1 MNIAPERRWF
11 QFSLKAAIVVI
22 TLVSLP
28 LAWLAYE
35 RNEVRKREPAIT
47 SLQTLGGMVKFDNK
61 LPFRPNW
68 LRPLLGQKS
77 PGEVVNVYNL
87 KNKFADADL
96 AHVANMTE
104 LKSLVLENT
113 QVTDAGL
120 VHLAGLT
127 KLKTL
132 DLDGTLVTDA
142 GLVLLGGLTILERL
156 ELSRTR
162 VTDEGVSGFWK
173 AHPNVM
179 VGR

>member
-1 MNIAPERRWF
+1 MNIAPKRRWF
-11 QFSLKAAIVVI
+11 QFSLKAGFVVT
-22 TLVSLP
+22 TLVSVP

-35 RNEVRKREPAIT
+35 RYEVRKREAAIA
-47 SLQTLGGMVKFDNK
+47 SLHALGGIIKFDNTR
-61 LPFRPNW
+61 PFRPNW

-77 PGEVVNVYNL
+77 FGEVVDVYNL

-96 AHVANMTE
+96 AHVANITE

-132 DLDGTLVTDA
+132 DLDGTQVTDA
-142 GLVLLGGLTILERL
+142 GLVHLGGLTKLERL

-179 VGR
+179 VGS

>member
-1 MNIAPERRWF
+1 MSIAPKRRWF
-11 QFSLKAAIVVI
+11 QFSLKAVLVVI
-22 TLVSLP
+22 MLVSVP

-35 RNEVRKREPAIT
+35 RNEVRKREAAIA
-47 SLQTLGGMVKFDNK
+47 SLQTLGGIVKFDSTR
-61 LPFRPNW
+61 PFRPNW

-77 PGEVVNVYNL
+77 PGEVVNVYHL
-87 KNKFADADL
+87 KNKFTDADL
-96 AHVANMTE
+96 AQVAGMTE
-104 LKSLVLENT
+104 LRSLVLENT

-120 VHLAGLT
+120 VHLASLT
-127 KLKTL
+127 KLKKL
-132 DLDGTLVTDA
+132 DLDGTQVTDA
-142 GLVLLGGLTILERL
+142 GVVHLGGLTKLERL